1 MSVYSWVSRA
11 TAWCDDWNVESQDPV
26 DSVAQHG
33 GSLHV
38 RGPGSRR
45 CAAAEREA
53 NHESRG
59 GGDRNGGGAGQDDLP
74 RTGEDP
80 QMPRGA
86 DREPPYR
93 AYESHGSR
101 APHCLLSGTGSS
113 IVGADPI
120 LARCLQRIVQP
131 AGALAPEIFG
141 TRRGVRGGEAW
152 GSDFLG
158 RPLGL
163 LLLVSPAERDQ
174 LVVRADPIPEPN
186 DVLGRVLTALFGLRY
201 FPLHPVADPLQVF
214 LLLAGPGCPD

>member
-1 MSVYSWVSRA
+1 MSVYSWVSRG

-45 CAAAEREA
+45 GAAAEHEA

-59 GGDRNGGGAGQDDLP
+59 GGDRNGGGAGQDGLP

-120 LARCLQRIVQP
+120 LGGSLERIMDGG
-131 AGALAPEIFG
+131 GALAPKVRR
-141 TRRGVRGGEAW
+141 TRRGLRGGE
-152 GSDFLG
+152 GHSRGFFG
-158 RPLGL
+158 RSLGL
-163 LLLVSPAERDQ
+163 LLLALAPERNQ
-174 LVVRADPIPEPN
+174 LLVRADPIPEPD
-186 DVLGRVLTALFGLRY
+186 DVLRRVLTAVFGLRD
-201 FPLHPVADPLQVF
+201 FPLHLVADPLQVF